1 MKTLNCPTIWPF
13 RREGENCRL
22 IGTAMVLITALFT
35 SSLWPTTSLAQ
46 DEEDEDLYELSPFT
60 VEDDEYIGYLATSTL
75 AGTRLNT
82 RLEDVGTS
90 ISVLTKEFLE
100 DVGATDNQ
108 DLLLYLTNAEVG
120 GVRGNFTGV
129 GNGANLSE
137 NSLFTRPNN
146 NTRLRGL
153 DRSDNTRNY
162 FRSLI
167 PFDAYNT
174 TRVDMVRGAN
184 SILFGLG
191 SPAGIINTTLQS
203 AVFSDINEITVRFDQ
218 HGSQRMITNINQEL
232 LEDEL
237 AVRVILLSNEA
248 KYRQDPAFSDST
260 RAYVAARWDPAFLN
274 SDSMTTSFK
283 VNYEN
288 GQIDSNNPRLMTPK
302 DQITPF
308 FKSGGGIEGGLN
320 KFTLNQYIGNYSGAT
335 AGWATLADVPQ
346 DIYNMD
352 QALKGFDSQG
362 KKIWGISSNLGDN
375 RDPWIRGSMGTIF
388 DEIVA
393 YSNSNTGHEFQQAS
407 YVIHVPPPHAFRENP
422 RIRGGGVSQGRWQGP
437 NVFSDYARRARLP
450 HWDLGVYKDRH
461 INDRSIFDYK
471 NHLLDGPNKS
481 EFHDFDGLQFTFSQT
496 FLNGNLGYEVGVD
509 RQEAEW
515 GQTSIFNEAQ
525 SGSSIAI
532 DINEVLPDGSPNPNL
547 GRAVLTS
554 TMLWTNNDNFHEI
567 DQSRATIYGKLDFQ
581 EWMGD
586 NFLGRLL
593 GNHVLTGFFSS
604 DEESTERREFSRYSA
619 PVSFA
624 ERLLSADKSITSS
637 MSRKISVAHYI
648 SGDLRGQDWPTGL
661 SPVKAVITP
670 IQGGN
675 VRFFDPTWI
684 ATGVDH
690 LAEWIDPYYPQAGAL
705 QEYDNPANYAGW
717 TTEPFTI
724 MDATTGDKEDMYHGA
739 SLTATEIDSEAFIWQ
754 GYMLNGALVPLFG
767 YRKDTSY
774 AYAHQGVRQAGLD
787 TVDLNSPNYRLPD
800 EPTGE
805 TSGITR
811 TYSLVAHVHDLI
823 PWNLPYG
830 VGLSL
835 FYNQS
840 ENFQPAAQRV
850 NHMGRTLPSPTGET
864 KDWGFLVSA
873 PDDKYSFRLN
883 WYQSDIKTAS
893 YGLPSAWAI
902 GWTTQM
908 PWAYAKKAQNKV
920 ESFAVSGWNPQG
932 GYSFQAGSEPFPDGD
947 GQSYTEEEVLGAFFD
962 YFNSI
967 PQEFLDAWNINTSDA
982 QWMIPGW
989 PAGVGY
995 RPPVG
1000 MTGTAD
1006 NKSEGLEVEFIAN
1019 PTPNWRVSLNV
1030 SKTEANRANVGGDLV
1045 AFLEER
1051 AEAYNGPAGAVRLWG
1066 PGRSYVNS
1074 IRSWF
1079 RGYLWGDFQL
1089 AKLNEGSDAPEIRK
1103 WHANFVNN
1111 YSFNEGRLKGSYV
1124 GGAARYMS
1132 GKIVGYPVI
1141 DNLEGQTDFIWEIS
1155 NPYLS
1160 DPETRIDFW
1169 IGHRRKL
1176 TDALDWKVQLNITDA
1191 FADDELIP
1199 INVQPDG
1206 SYGALRIPPSTSWF
1220 ITNTFMF

>member
-1 MKTLNCPTIWPF
+1 MKALNCPTSRPF
-13 RREGENCRL
+13 GRAGENCKI
-22 IGTAMVLITALFT
+22 IGIGIVLIATLSL
-35 SSLWPTTSLAQ
+35 SSLLPTTLLAQ
-46 DEEDEDLYELSPFT
+46 DEAEEEVYELSPFT
-60 VEDDEYIGYLATSTL
+60 VEDDEYIGYLAISTL

-82 RLEDVGTS
+82 RLEDIGTS

-100 DVGATDNQ
+100 DVGATNNQ

-129 GNGANLSE
+129 GSGANLTE
-137 NSLFTRPNN
+137 NHLFTRPNN

-153 DRSDNTRNY
+153 DSSDNTRNY

-167 PFDAYNT
+167 PFDSYNT

-203 AVFSDINEITVRFDQ
+203 AVFSDINEVTVRFDQ
-218 HGSQRMITNINQEL
+218 HGSQRVTTNINQEL
-232 LEDEL
+232 VEDEL
-237 AVRVILLSNEA
+237 AVRVILLSNDA

-260 RAYVAARWDPAFLN
+260 RAYVTARWDPSFFN
-274 SDSMTTSFK
+274 YDSMTTSFK

-308 FKSGGGIEGGLN
+308 FKSGSGIEGGLN
-320 KFTLNQYIGNYSGAT
+320 KFTLNQYIGNLSNHVT
-335 AGWATLADVPQ
+335 EWKSLDDVPQ
-346 DIYNMD
+346 DIYNMP

-362 KKIWGISSNLGDN
+362 KNIWGISSNLGGN
-375 RDPWIRGSMGTIF
+375 RDPWIRGSLGTIF

-393 YSNSNTGHEFQQAS
+393 YSNSNTAHEFQQAA
-407 YVIHVPPPHAFRENP
+407 YVIHAPPAHVFRATP
-422 RIRGGGVSQGRWQGP
+422 RMAGLGLGRWQGP

-461 INDRSIFDYK
+461 INDRAIFDYK

-496 FLNGNLGYEVGVD
+496 FFDGDLGYEVGVD
-509 RQEAEW
+509 RQEAQW
-515 GQTSIFNEAQ
+515 GLTSIFNAQQ
-525 SGSSIAI
+525 SGSAITI

-554 TMLWTNNDNFHEI
+554 TQLWQNNVNFQEL
-567 DQSRATIYGKLDFQ
+567 DQSRATIYGKVDLE
-581 EWMGD
+581 EWMGG

-593 GNHVLTGFFSS
+593 GNHVFTAFFSKDDDAS
-604 DEESTERREFSRYSA
+604 ERRDFARYSA
-619 PVSFA
+619 PISFA
-624 ERLLSADKSITSS
+624 ERMLAADKSITSS

-648 SGDLRGQDWPTGL
+648 SDDLRGQDWPTGL
-661 SPVKAVITP
+661 SPVKTVITP
-670 IQGGN
+670 MHGGN

-690 LAEWIDPYYPQAGAL
+690 TADWIDPYFPRAGAL

-717 TTEPFTI
+717 TTEQFTF
-724 MDATTGDKEDMYHGA
+724 MDATTSDLNNMYHAA
-739 SLTATEIDSEAFIWQ
+739 SLTKTEIDSEAFIWQ

-767 YRKDTSY
+767 YREDSSK
-774 AYAHQGVRQAGLD
+774 AYAHQGQREADD
-787 TVDLNSPNYRLPD
+787 TVDVEGPGFRLPD

-850 NHMGRTLPSPTGET
+850 NHRGRTLPSPTGET

-873 PDDKYSFRLN
+873 PDNKYSFRLN
-883 WYQSDIKTAS
+883 WYQSNVKTAS
-893 YGLPSAWAI
+893 YGFPSAWAI

-920 ESFAVSGWNPQG
+920 ESFAVSNWNPQG
-932 GYSFQAGSEPFPDGD
+932 GYSWQPGSEPYPGGD
-947 GQSYTEEEVLGAFFD
+947 GQTWTEQQVLDAFFQ
-962 YFNSI
+962 YFDSL
-967 PQEFLDAWNINTSDA
+967 PQDFIDAWNINTSDA

-995 RPPVG
+995 QSPVG
-1000 MTGTAD
+1000 MTATAD
-1006 NKSEGLEVEFIAN
+1006 NESEGVEVEFIAN

-1030 SKTEANRANVGGDLV
+1030 SKTEATRANVGGDLV

-1051 AEAYNGPAGAVRLWG
+1051 AEAYNGPAGSVRLWG

-1079 RGYLWGDFQL
+1079 RSYLWGDFQL

-1111 YSFNEGRLKGSYV
+1111 YSFNEGRLQGTFL

-1132 GKIVGYPVI
+1132 GKIVGYPII
-1141 DNLEGQTDFIWEIS
+1141 DNLEGQTDFIWEID
-1155 NPYLS
+1155 NPYMS
-1160 DPETRIDFW
+1160 DGETRIDFW
-1169 IGHRRKL
+1169 IGYNRKL
-1176 TDALDWKVQLNITDA
+1176 TDNINWRVQLNITDA

-1206 SYGALRIPPSTSWF
+1206 SYGALRIPPTTSWF
-1220 ITNTFMF
+1220 ITNTFSF

>member
-1 MKTLNCPTIWPF
+1 MKTVNCPNARPF
-13 RREGENCRL
+13 VRVGENCRPFG
-22 IGTAMVLITALFT
+22 IAMVLITALFL
-35 SSLWPTTSLAQ
+35 SSLWRTTSLAQ

-60 VEDDEYIGYLATSTL
+60 VEDDEYIGYLAISTL

-90 ISVLTKEFLE
+90 ISVITKEFLE
-100 DVGATDNQ
+100 DVGATDNR

-120 GVRGNFTGV
+120 GVRGNFTGT
-129 GNGANLSE
+129 GSGANLTE
-137 NSLFTRPNN
+137 NHLFTRPNN

-167 PFDAYNT
+167 PFDSYNT

-203 AVFSDINEITVRFDQ
+203 AVFSDINEVTVRFDQ
-218 HGSQRMITNINQEL
+218 HGSQRLTTNINQEL
-232 LEDEL
+232 VEDEL
-237 AVRVILLSNEA
+237 AVRVILLSNDA

-260 RAYVAARWDPAFLN
+260 RAYVAARWEPGLLN
-274 SDSMTTSFK
+274 TGSMTTSFK
-283 VNYEN
+283 INYEN

-308 FKSGGGIEGGLN
+308 FKSGSGVEGGLN
-320 KFTLNQYIGNYSGAT
+320 KFTLNQYIGNLSNHAT
-335 AGWATLADVPQ
+335 EWNSFGDVPQ
-346 DIYNMD
+346 DIYNMP
-352 QALKGFDSQG
+352 QAEKGFDSQG
-362 KKIWGISSNLGDN
+362 KNIWGISSNLGGN
-375 RDPWIRGSMGTIF
+375 RDPWIRGSLGTIF

-393 YSNSNTGHEFQQAS
+393 YSNSNTTHEFQQAA
-407 YVIHVPPPHAFRENP
+407 YVIHAPPAHVFRATP
-422 RIRGGGVSQGRWQGP
+422 RMAGLGIGRWQGP

-481 EFHDFDGLQFTFSQT
+481 EFQDFDGLQFTFSQT
-496 FLNGNLGYEVGVD
+496 FFDGDLGYEVGVD
-509 RQEAEW
+509 RQEAQW
-515 GQTSIFNEAQ
+515 GLTSIFNAQQ
-525 SGSSIAI
+525 SGSAITI

-554 TMLWTNNDNFHEI
+554 TQLWQNNENFQEL
-567 DQSRATIYGKLDFQ
+567 DQSRATIYGKVDFQ

-593 GNHVLTGFFSS
+593 GNHVFTAFFSQ
-604 DEESTERREFSRYSA
+604 DEDASERRDFARYSA
-619 PVSFA
+619 PISFA
-624 ERLLSADKSITSS
+624 ERMLASDKSITSS

-661 SPVKAVITP
+661 SPVKTIITP
-670 IQGGN
+670 MQGGN

-690 LAEWIDPYYPQAGAL
+690 LAEWIDPYFPRAGAL
-705 QEYDNPANYAGW
+705 EEYDNPANYAGW
-717 TTEPFTI
+717 TTERFTF
-724 MDATTGDKEDMYHGA
+724 MDATTSDLKNMYHA
-739 SLTATEIDSEAFIWQ
+739 ATLTKTEIDSEAFIWQ

-767 YRKDTSY
+767 YREDSSI
-774 AYAHQGVRQAGLD
+774 AYAHQGQREADD
-787 TVDLNSPNYRLPD
+787 TVDVEGPGFRLPD

-850 NHMGRTLPSPTGET
+850 NHSGQTLPSPTGVT
-864 KDWGFLVSA
+864 KDWGFLVAA
-873 PDDKYSFRLN
+873 PDNKYSFRLN
-883 WYQSDIKTAS
+883 WYQSDVQTAS
-893 YGLPSAWAI
+893 YSFPSAWSI

-908 PWAYAKKAQNKV
+908 PWAYAKKAQNKA
-920 ESFAVSGWNPQG
+920 EFFSVSNWNPQG
-932 GYSFQAGSEPFPDGD
+932 GYSFQPGSEPYPGGD
-947 GQSYTEEEVLGAFFD
+947 GQTWTEQQVLDAFFQ
-962 YFNSI
+962 YFDSL
-967 PQEFLDAWNINTSDA
+967 PQEFIDAWNINTSDA

-995 RPPVG
+995 RAPVG
-1000 MTGTAD
+1000 MTATAD
-1006 NKSEGLEVEFIAN
+1006 NESEGVEVEFIAN
-1019 PTPNWRVSLNV
+1019 PTPNWRISLNV
-1030 SKTEANRANVGGDLV
+1030 SKTEATRANVGGDLV

-1051 AEAYNGPAGAVRLWG
+1051 AEAYNGPAGSVRLWG
-1066 PGRSYVNS
+1066 PNRSYVNS

-1079 RGYLWGDFQL
+1079 RSYLWGDFQL

-1111 YSFNEGRLKGSYV
+1111 YSFNEGRLQGTFV

-1141 DNLEGQTDFIWEIS
+1141 DNLEGQTDFIWEID
-1155 NPYLS
+1155 NPYMS
-1160 DPETRIDFW
+1160 DAETRIDFW
-1169 IGHRRKL
+1169 IGYNRKL
-1176 TDALDWKVQLNITDA
+1176 TDSINWRVQLNITDA

-1220 ITNTFMF
+1220 VTNTFSF